1 MSTSRR
7 MFDESQIKAIAN
19 NPITDIDLAVGD
31 ITVDYNTTDGMS
43 INSISKITHQDGSSE
58 SPMINMEIP
67 IVPGEHINIDKA
79 DDKEQIVVK
88 AVNVCPED
96 LSKLPNPTLAA
107 KNGYIAV
114 WMSEQS
120 DLYLAKYLVTNNIAG
135 DAIVRRVN
143 SGHIRVAD
151 NPTQNYFAV
160 NKGYVD
166 NKLSTSFKTLFGNQ
180 SIYGSGNID
189 IYKHDIIMTKSNG
202 KAYLTLYS
210 SSNTIVDSLND
221 LKAITK
227 NDKFTISC
235 TGYIGSKTIV
245 AITEL
250 NLILNDGTTELLT
263 NTTFTDTVTTI

>member
-19 NPITDIDLAVGD
+19 NSITDIDLAVGD
-31 ITVDYNTTDGMS
+31 VTVDYNTTDGMS
-43 INSISKITHQDGSSE
+43 INSIGKISHQDGSSE
-58 SPMINMEIP
+58 SPMIDMEIP
-67 IVPGEHINIDKA
+67 IVPGEHINIDKS
-79 DDKEQIVVK
+79 DDKEQVVIK
-88 AVNVCPED
+88 AVDVCPED
-96 LSKLPNPTLAA
+96 LSKLSNATATSGE
-107 KNGYIAV
+107 GYTPV
-114 WMSEQS
+114 YMLEGS
-120 DLYLAKYLVTNNIAG
+120 DGLVKFLVSNQVKG
-135 DAIVRRVN
+135 DAIVKRAY

-151 NPTQNYFAV
+151 NPTQDYFAV

-166 NKLSTSFKTLFGNQ
+166 NKLSTGFKTLFGNQ

-189 IYKHDIIMTKSNG
+189 IYEHDIIMTKSNG

-227 NDKFTISC
+227 NDKFTMSC
-235 TGYIGSKTIV
+235 TGYIGSKTVV

-263 NTTFTDTVTTI
+263 NTTFSDTVTTI